1 MRERVSRRSARR
13 STRGT
18 SERRVGLTMMRS
30 RRIPMKTLTKS
41 VLAAVAA
48 GGLLTGCASY
58 DYGYTYTQPYGY
70 TYSEP
75 YAYGYD
81 YGYDYGPY
89 YYGYGYG
96 PSYYSGPSI
105 GFTFRDNDRRSRDYR
120 NYRGS
125 RNDHARR
132 SYSSSHGRSYGNR
145 SASTRPTVTHPQRNV
160 APARSHSRPAAPP
173 AAQARNDPW
182 GGTNNRAARNS
193 QQ

>member
-1 MRERVSRRSARR
+1 
-13 STRGT
+13 
-18 SERRVGLTMMRS
+18 
-30 RRIPMKTLTKS
+30 MKTWTKS

-58 DYGYTYTQPYGY
+58 DYGYGY

-75 YAYGYD
+75 YGYTYTQPYAYGYN

-89 YYGYGYG
+89 YYGYG
-96 PSYYSGPSI
+96 PSYYGGPSI
-105 GFTFRDNDRRSRDYR
+105 GFTFHDNDRHYHNYR

-132 SYSSSHGRSYGNR
+132 NYSSSHNRSHDNR
-145 SASTRPTVTHPQRNV
+145 SASTRPAVTHPQRNV
-160 APARSHSRPAAPP
+160 APAGSRPRPVAPP
-173 AAQARNDPW
+173 AVQARNDPW
-182 GGTNNRAARNS
+182 GGTNNPAARNS